1 MKRFFVLTLLAVL
14 ISGIATA
21 QNANR
26 SGFFL
31 EAGIGGLV
39 GNTPRTSIF
48 STDNVLYYKTLSGAA
63 VVLGFGGRFRIGN
76 HWAYELKI
84 DIQSPLSSPLNNMIG
99 RFLPVSF
106 RYTSTEIY
114 RNYSLYAHMNLGAS
128 IVGNRGIIEWDSFD
142 NETFYP
148 NTPDKE
154 LNGFNG
160 GVGIGPAYSLGIGVN
175 ITTHVYVEAFC
186 NGQAIIGAYGKN
198 GNEIINYGLVGIL
211 AGYRF

>member
-31 EAGIGGLV
+31 EAGVGGLI
-39 GNTPRTSIF
+39 GNTPRSSISTSN
-48 STDNVLYYKTLSGAA
+48 NVMYYKCLSGTA
-63 VVLGFGGRFRIGN
+63 VDFGFGGRFRIGN

-84 DIQSPLSSPLNNMIG
+84 DIQSPLSSPYNNIIG

-106 RYTSTEIY
+106 RYTSPEIY

-128 IVGNRGIIEWDSFD
+128 IVANRGIIEYESFD
-142 NETFYP
+142 TTLFP
-148 NTPDKE
+148 NTPSEEIKG
-154 LNGFNG
+154 LKGN
-160 GVGIGPAYSLGIGVN
+160 VGLGPAYSLGIGVN
-175 ITTHVYVEAFC
+175 ITTHVYLEAFC

-198 GNEIINYGLVGIL
+198 GNEFINYGLVGVL
-211 AGYRF
+211 VGYRF